1 MFRLV
6 CFFSCFPLEL
16 SKVGHEILITI
27 TIRFF
32 IFSMCLSSLET
43 VLLLGCCVLFC
54 CCFDMMNSLTIDL
67 MCSRRHSVVTSG
79 TNARRR
85 RGKLWK
91 IEIRWKKLLKKMWK
105 NKISDNF
112 FFSFDCKLKRFV
124 IPYVNRNKN
133 NNLTDGSFCVCFHS
147 LVCLDSSVKFHL
159 SKLNRSGET
168 DPPIAQNTSTSLT
181 NECAGNFICAKKKER
196 TNNERLNYFV

>member
-1 MFRLV
+1 MENRNTM
-6 CFFSCFPLEL
+6 E
-16 SKVGHEILITI
+16 KV
-27 TIRFF
+27 
-32 IFSMCLSSLET
+32 
-43 VLLLGCCVLFC
+43 
-54 CCFDMMNSLTIDL
+54 
-67 MCSRRHSVVTSG
+67 
-79 TNARRR
+79 A
-85 RGKLWK
+85 
-91 IEIRWKKLLKKMWK
+91 KKKCERTKYR
-105 NKISDNF
+105 II

>member
-1 MFRLV
+1 MLCECSWWKRNYLVVLFRVLPQQKNYTQSDIWPEITIKWTELKGIKQIISNKDMADLMRQKV
-6 CFFSCFPLEL
+6 VKTTFGSSNVSSCLFFFSCFPLEL

-43 VLLLGCCVLFC
+43 VLLLGGCVLFC

-105 NKISDNF
+105 DKISDNF
-112 FFSFDCKLKRFV
+112 FSLLIVSSSDLWFRT
-124 IPYVNRNKN
+124 
-133 NNLTDGSFCVCFHS
+133 LT
-147 LVCLDSSVKFHL
+147 
-159 SKLNRSGET
+159 ET
-168 DPPIAQNTSTSLT
+168 KIT
-181 NECAGNFICAKKKER
+181 I
-196 TNNERLNYFV
+196 